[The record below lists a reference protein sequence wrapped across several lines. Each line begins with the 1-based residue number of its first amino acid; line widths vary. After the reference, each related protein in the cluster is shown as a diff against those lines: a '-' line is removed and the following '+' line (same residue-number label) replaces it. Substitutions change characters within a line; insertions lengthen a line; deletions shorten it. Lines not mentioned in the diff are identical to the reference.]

1 MQASQ
6 NVDLGDISKC
16 MLALNIY
23 FYEDEG
29 IKELIDV
36 LTSKL
41 SKCEEVMA
49 SFQVRDCMFGL
60 RNMRYVRCCSRND
73 FSLEPYPVYL
83 RKLFTLLFFF
93 RFISHRS
100 NHVPG
105 IAELLEANWKQSE
118 IARELGISA
127 SAVCQHV
134 KHIKEEQ
141 ADDDVVWSE
150 N

>member
-1 MQASQ
+1 MGQASQ

-60 RNMRYVRCCSRND
+60 RNM
-73 FSLEPYPVYL
+73 
-83 RKLFTLLFFF
+83 
-93 RFISHRS
+93 S

-105 IAELLEANWKQSE
+105 IAELLEVLSRK
-118 IARELGISA
+118 IAERELPLREETGDTLYGLRSMDSGTTEVRSLLRA
-127 SAVCQHV
+127 LKKQ
-134 KHIKEEQ
+134 IKGQ
-141 ADDDVVWSE
+141 KRHMKAYQVE
-150 N
+150 NALYGLKNMSCE